1 MKVLVA
7 GASGLIGREVVRLLV
22 EAGHGVRTLSQN
34 AERAERLRALTGDVR
49 LADATKEDAIR
60 GVCQGIDVVVSAL
73 GAPVLPGAGTA
84 RSPRGRSSCS
94 RAGRSGPPPGPEAG
108 RR

>member
-22 EAGHGVRTLSQN
+22 EAGHSVRTLSQN

-49 LADATKEDAIR
+49 IADATKE
-60 GVCQGIDVVVSAL
+60 
-73 GAPVLPGAGTA
+73 GAF
-84 RSPRGRSSCS
+84 RSHGGWENS
-94 RAGRSGPPPGPEAG
+94 RKVRNFFSL
-108 RR
+108 